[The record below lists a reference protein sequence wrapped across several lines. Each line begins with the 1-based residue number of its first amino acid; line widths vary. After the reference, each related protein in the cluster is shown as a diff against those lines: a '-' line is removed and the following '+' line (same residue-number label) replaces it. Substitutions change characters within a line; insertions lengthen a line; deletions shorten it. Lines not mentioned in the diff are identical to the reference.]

1 MLYHSPYIFILRVCT
16 RTYLYILHELKYLT
30 MIEVST
36 ELFSFIGPSFV
47 IIFLVFIYAIKNLN
61 CFPIVYITFKQ

>member
-1 MLYHSPYIFILRVCT
+1 MLYHSPYTFIFRLGT

-36 ELFSFIGPSFV
+36 ELFRFIGPSFV
-47 IIFLVFIYAIKNLN
+47 IIFIVFILCLKKFDFFSQSFILH
-61 CFPIVYITFKQ
+61 